1 VPVSSTFLYL
11 AIVAVWAVVLVPMW
25 LRRDTEATTFS
36 RILHRRGSSDLDA
49 TLEEDPI
56 EEFEDDEASDPSK
69 PSDIPT
75 EERSLTQPHAPSH
88 RRRAAVIAR
97 RRRRTAGLV
106 LLVILASAATAAGFG
121 PWWIVLPPAGL
132 LVGHLSL
139 LRVAAGMDAAH
150 RRELHEAR
158 LAAARQRL
166 RAQAEAEARRLAEED
181 AAAHAEIIDLSA
193 RTRDVFDQYADDTPA
208 SRRAV
213 GD

>member
-1 VPVSSTFLYL
+1 MPGGVPVSSTFLYL

-25 LRRDTEATTFS
+25 LRRDTEATAFS

-49 TLEEDPI
+49 TLEEEPI
-56 EEFEDDEASDPSK
+56 EELEDDFSED
-69 PSDIPT
+69 DTPT
-75 EERSLTQPHAPSH
+75 DVRPRHAH
-88 RRRAAVIAR
+88 AHARRRRAAVIAR
-97 RRRRTAGLV
+97 RRRRTVGLL
-106 LLVILASAATAAGFG
+106 LLVILASATTAAGFG

-132 LVGHLSL
+132 LAGHLSL

-150 RRELHEAR
+150 RRELR

-166 RAQAEAEARRLAEED
+166 RAQAQAEAEAEARRLAEEED

-193 RTRDVFDQYADDTPA
+193 RTREVFDQYADDTPPT
-208 SRRAV
+208 RRAV